1 MPRPW
6 CVPTAPR
13 IRRQEG
19 AQLKKDTQRQA
30 LLTPDEVA
38 EMLRVARKTIIV
50 MARDGR
56 IPSLRVGRFVRF
68 DAAKTEHWLSDQRR

>member
-1 MPRPW
+1 MKKETPR
-6 CVPTAPR
+6 R
-13 IRRQEG
+13 
-19 AQLKKDTQRQA
+19 A

-38 EMLRVARKTIIV
+38 EMLRVARKTVIV

-68 DAAKTEHWLSDQRR
+68 DAAEVERWLSDQRRYSRRRHPGGSAETPPHAM

>member
-1 MPRPW
+1 MKR
-6 CVPTAPR
+6 
-13 IRRQEG
+13 E
-19 AQLKKDTQRQA
+19 TQRRA

-38 EMLRVARKTIIV
+38 EILRVARKTVIV

-68 DAAKTEHWLSDQRR
+68 DAAEIEHWLSDQRR

>member
-1 MPRPW
+1 M
-6 CVPTAPR
+6 
-13 IRRQEG
+13 
-19 AQLKKDTQRQA
+19 KKEKERSS

-68 DAAKTEHWLSDQRR
+68 DAAEVDRWLSDQRR